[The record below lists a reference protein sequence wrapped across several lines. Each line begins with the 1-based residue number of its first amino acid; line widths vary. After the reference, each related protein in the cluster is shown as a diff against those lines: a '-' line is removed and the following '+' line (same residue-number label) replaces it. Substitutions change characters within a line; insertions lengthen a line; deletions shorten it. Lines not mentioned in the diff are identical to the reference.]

1 MLYCSSF
8 ISPNLYSLGLTRVS
22 CLKKYLFTWTG
33 VDCLCCSSALVCNAC
48 SSALKFTPTT
58 GKNPCLFA
66 VWIDSKACD
75 FVGFWLI
82 IKGEPNPDLAPA
94 KKLYKKLFGSF
105 IAFNFL
111 TSTISNDFT
120 SGLNSLPA

>member
-8 ISPNLYSLGLTRVS
+8 ISPNLYSIGLVDTS
-22 CLKKYLFTWTG
+22 CLKKYLFTWSG
-33 VDCLCCSSALVCNAC
+33 VDDLCCSSALVCNAC
-48 SSALKFTPTT
+48 PSASKFTPTT
-58 GKNPCLFA
+58 GINPCLFA
-66 VWIDSKACD
+66 AWIDSKACD
-75 FVGFWLI
+75 LVGFLF
-82 IKGEPNPDLAPA
+82 KSGGEPNPAFAPA